1 MYCIIT
7 TFLNPLHLVILFN
20 VSFEKNLKRGM
31 NYLQGM
37 RDQNT
42 SFIKN
47 VLKSKIRAIITI
59 DLTVGRKD
67 DYLNPLSQDKIDK
80 FIEENNDNIE
90 IVIQK
95 MMHAYFC
102 MFDEFDL
109 IKNPPSLTWIRE
121 YLYEHVS
128 TQIEQQVNEMEQMD

>member
-1 MYCIIT
+1 
-7 TFLNPLHLVILFN
+7 
-20 VSFEKNLKRGM
+20 M
-31 NYLQGM
+31 NYLKEMKG
-37 RDQNT
+37 QNT
-42 SFIKN
+42 SFIKE
-47 VLKSKIRAIITI
+47 VLRSKIRAIITI

-67 DYLNPLSQDKIDK
+67 DCLNPLSQDKIDK

-90 IVIQK
+90 IVIQR

-121 YLYEHVS
+121 YLYEYVS
-128 TQIEQQVNEMEQMD
+128 TQIEQRVNEMEQMD